1 MQYAASLF
9 DKLLDDAAF
18 DTPHAYSGTP
28 GFTLAQVVASV
39 AQDLEALLNTRSSL
53 SDPDARRFPLVR
65 ASVYN
70 YGIVDFSHLSLASN
84 ADCATICKS
93 IQNAIEYQDPRLSEV
108 KVLLPKVQGAASST
122 ALNFNITAVLHLSEA
137 NERVSFHA
145 HFEPMVQ
152 RYSVAL
158 GSSV

>member
-1 MQYAASLF
+1 MRYAASLF
-9 DKLLDDAAF
+9 DKLLDDSTF
-18 DTPHAYSGTP
+18 DTPRTRSGVP

-39 AQDLEALLNTRSSL
+39 AQDLEALLNTRSAL
-53 SDPDARRFPLVR
+53 SDADAQRFPLVR

-84 ADCATICKS
+84 ADCTTICKS
-93 IQNAIEYQDPRLSEV
+93 IQSAIAYQDPRLSEV
-108 KVLLPKVQGAASST
+108 KVSLPKVPGNTSST

-137 NERVSFHA
+137 NERVNFHA
-145 HFEPMVQ
+145 HFEPLAQ

-158 GSSV
+158 GSCA